1 MSIIASRFL
10 VEQHHLLKTLIQVD
24 EGTFPFQQH
33 LKAANNLLLLLTH
46 ACFPPFGQLTTQ
58 HMV

>member
-1 MSIIASRFL
+1 MSTVASRFL
-10 VEQHHLLKTLIQVD
+10 IEQHHLLKILVQVH

-46 ACFPPFGQLTTQ
+46 ACFPPFGQLISQ
-58 HMV
+58 QVV